1 MRGCFVAFLWL
12 LFLRAK
18 LGQASVVPEA
28 TPEEVAI
35 VEYAKN
41 NGAHVGLLQ
50 FLRKHKGWQ
59 RS

>member
-1 MRGCFVAFLWL
+1 VAFLWL